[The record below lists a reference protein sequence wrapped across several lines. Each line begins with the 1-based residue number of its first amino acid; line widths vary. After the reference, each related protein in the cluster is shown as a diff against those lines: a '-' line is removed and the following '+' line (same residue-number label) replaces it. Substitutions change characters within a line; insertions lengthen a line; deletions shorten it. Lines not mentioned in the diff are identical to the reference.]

1 VSVTIEI
8 TDNQNLSVNFIE
20 KISLLL
26 ENMLKE
32 SDHGPGEV
40 NVIIGDDRLLQDLNR
55 KYRSKD
61 TPTDVLSFSYIE
73 GEPVPIHKEPGYAI
87 GDIFI
92 SYERAEKQAA
102 EADHNLEREIAFLAI
117 HGMLHLL
124 GYDHIENSDTGKMR
138 DKEKLLIEEY
148 DQAIGEGDLNE

>member
-1 VSVTIEI
+1 MSVAIEI
-8 TDNQNLSVNFIE
+8 TDNQNLSVSIVE
-20 KISLLL
+20 KLSLLL

-40 NVIIGDDRLLQDLNR
+40 NVVIGDDRLLQDLNR

-73 GEPVPIHKEPGYAI
+73 GEPVPTQEEPGYAI

-92 SYERAEKQAA
+92 SYECAEKQAA
-102 EADHNLEREIAFLAI
+102 EVNHNLEREIAFLAI

-124 GYDHIENSDTGKMR
+124 GYDHMDDSDAVRMR

-148 DQAIGEGDLNE
+148 DQAVGGDNLNE